1 MKNRLTTEIHSW
13 GLHILRWLPGG
24 IGSRLRYYYYSRI
37 LASCGERVSFPIA
50 VFMRE
55 CRNISIG
62 TDVGLGLFSQIY
74 AAGSGAEQIRIGN
87 HVSLNS
93 NVMLNADFGG
103 SITIGNGCMIGPN
116 VVFRTSDHEF
126 SRRDIPIRDQ
136 GHIAGIITVK
146 NNVWIGANVSV
157 IGTVTIGEGAVIG
170 AGSVVS
176 RDIEDYAVAAGVPA
190 RKISDR

>member
-1 MKNRLTTEIHSW
+1 MEIQSW

-24 IGSRLRYYYYSRI
+24 IGSRLRYYYYRRI
-37 LASCGERVSFPIA
+37 LSDCGERVSFPIA

-62 TDVGLGLFSQIY
+62 TDVGLGLFSQLY
-74 AAGSGAEQIRIGN
+74 AAGGGAERIRIGN

-93 NVMLNADFGG
+93 NVMLNADLGG
-103 SITIGNGCMIGPN
+103 SITIGNDCIIGPN
-116 VVFRTSDHEF
+116 VVFRTSDHDF
-126 SRRDIPIRDQ
+126 SRRDIPIKDQ

-170 AGSVVS
+170 AGSVVN
-176 RDIEDYAVAAGVPA
+176 RDIEDYAIAAGVPA
-190 RKISDR
+190 RKISSR